1 MPADP
6 QSRPAAQPGLESPTA
21 RPVLTLPPGH
31 RRCPATAQPPPAP
44 LLLPPALRG
53 SPGPTAAAQRS
64 RRAAT
69 VPRAVPAAPG
79 SDEAAGQAVSPAAGR
94 PGGGHRPG
102 GGRDLLSDLAE
113 FLGESTSRL
122 QLLSAAGV
130 LVLSQQY
137 ASQFLVRKRRANSF
151 MEESKKGNLER
162 ECIEELCNKEEAREI
177 FENNPETEYFYPKY
191 LKISNQCSPLPCHKD
206 GYKDC
211 IDGQAKYTC
220 VCKPGW
226 QGEKCEEDI
235 NECEDS
241 NGGCSQRCS
250 NLPGSYRCLC
260 EDGYFMHTNKR
271 DCGDINEC
279 VLHPNICGTA
289 VCKNTLGK
297 YECECAEGYTYNS
310 TSKNCEDID
319 ECVENVCAQL
329 CVNSPGSYSCY
340 CDGKKGFKLSKDMK
354 SCEAVTACTPLNLEK
369 NYELLYLAEQFIG
382 IPVLYLKFKLPNVTR
397 FTAEFDFRTYDA
409 EGVILYAESFD
420 STAWILLALRDG
432 KIEIQFKNE
441 FGTKVT
447 SGGKA
452 INDGL
457 WHIIS
462 VEELEHSISVKIA
475 KEAVMSI
482 NSPGTLFK
490 QSQGFLETKV
500 YIAGLPRKVGS
511 TLVKQINPRLDGCIR
526 AWNLM
531 NQGHSGVKEVIQE
544 KQSKH
549 CLVAV
554 GRGSFYPGTGMAMFQ
569 INYNNLDSSEDWL
582 INVTMTIRPSTDT
595 GVMFALVSNETVPLA
610 LSIVDSNSSDSQ
622 KIIVTIGNITVAHLE
637 SKKLCTPRRVLVG
650 LLVTRQQLE
659 LSVDSHTDRSNSEQ
673 LSILHQAMMAN
684 VVTYL
689 GGLPDVPLGATLVT
703 AFYNGCMEVKVNNR
717 QLDLDEAI
725 SKHNDIRSHSCP
737 LIMQ

>member
-1 MPADP
+1 M
-6 QSRPAAQPGLESPTA
+6 RPRG
-21 RPVLTLPPGH
+21 
-31 RRCPATAQPPPAP
+31 RRCLP
-44 LLLPPALRG
+44 LLAGLAVAIAL
-53 SPGPTAAAQRS
+53 AE
-64 RRAAT
+64 AAT
-69 VPRAVPAAPG
+69 
-79 SDEAAGQAVSPAAGR
+79 
-94 PGGGHRPG
+94 
-102 GGRDLLSDLAE
+102 
-113 FLGESTSRL
+113 F
-122 QLLSAAGV
+122 
-130 LVLSQQY
+130 LSQQY

-191 LKISNQCSPLPCHKD
+191 LSCLASHRAGVFRVTAVTPDSPADLRACVNEISNQCSPLPCHKD

-235 NECEDS
+235 NECEDL

-260 EDGYFMHTNKR
+260 EDGYFMHSNKR

-289 VCKNTLGK
+289 TCKNTLGK

-319 ECVENVCAQL
+319 ECSENVCAQL

-354 SCEAVTACTPLNLEK
+354 NCESVTACIPLNLEK

-409 EGVILYAESFD
+409 EGVILYAESLD
-420 STAWILLALRDG
+420 NTAWILLALRDG

-500 YIAGLPRKVGS
+500 YIAGLPRKVGN

-554 GRGSFYPGTGMAMFQ
+554 ERGSFYPGTGMAKFQ
-569 INYNNLDSSEDWL
+569 INYNNLDSAEDWL

-622 KIIVTIGNITVAHLE
+622 KIIVTVGNITVAQLE
-637 SKKLCTPRRVLVG
+637 SKKLCTPRKVLVG
-650 LLVTRQQLE
+650 LLVTKQQLE
-659 LSVDSHTDRSNSEQ
+659 LSVDSHTDRSNTEQ
-673 LSILHQAMMAN
+673 LSTLHQAMMAN

>member
-1 MPADP
+1 LP
-6 QSRPAAQPGLESPTA
+6 Q
-21 RPVLTLPPGH
+21 
-31 RRCPATAQPPPAP
+31 
-44 LLLPPALRG
+44 
-53 SPGPTAAAQRS
+53 QR
-64 RRAAT
+64 
-69 VPRAVPAAPG
+69 
-79 SDEAAGQAVSPAAGR
+79 
-94 PGGGHRPG
+94 
-102 GGRDLLSDLAE
+102 
-113 FLGESTSRL
+113 
-122 QLLSAAGV
+122 
-130 LVLSQQY
+130 
-137 ASQFLVRKRRANSF
+137 ASQFLLRKRRANALL
-151 MEESKKGNLER
+151 EESKKGNLER
-162 ECIEELCNKEEAREI
+162 ECIEELCNREEAREV
-177 FENNPETEYFYPKY
+177 FENNPETEYFYPRY
-191 LKISNQCSPLPCHKD
+191 LNCLASHRAGVFRVAAVTPDSPADLRACVKEIPNQCSPLPCHKD

-220 VCKPGW
+220 VCKAGW
-226 QGEKCEEDI
+226 SGENCEEDI
-235 NECEDS
+235 NECEDL

-250 NLPGSYRCLC
+250 NFPGSFRCLC
-260 EDGYFMHTNKR
+260 EDGYFMHSNKR

-289 VCKNTLGK
+289 ICKNTQGR
-297 YECECAEGYTYNS
+297 YECECPEGYKYNS

-319 ECVENVCAQL
+319 ECAENICAQL
-329 CVNSPGSYSCY
+329 CVNSPGSYRCY

-354 SCEAVTACTPLNLEK
+354 NCESVTECIPLNLEK
-369 NYELLYLAEQFIG
+369 NYQLLYLAEQFIG

-409 EGVILYAESFD
+409 EGVILYAESLD
-420 STAWILLALRDG
+420 NSAWILLALRDG

-475 KEAVMSI
+475 KPPLMSI

-500 YIAGLPRKVGS
+500 HIAGLPRRVGGA
-511 TLVKQINPRLDGCIR
+511 LVKPAVILLPPPPRLDGCIR

-531 NQGHSGVKEVIQE
+531 NQGHPPLNEVIQE

-554 GRGSFYPGTGMAMFQ
+554 GRGSFYPGTGMAAFQ
-569 INYNNLDSSEDWL
+569 INYNNVDSAEDWL
-582 INVTMTIRPSTDT
+582 INVTLTIRPSTDT

-622 KIIVTIGNITVAHLE
+622 KITVTIGSITVAQLE
-637 SKKLCTPRRVLVG
+637 SKKLCTPRKVQVG
-650 LLVTRQQLE
+650 LLVSRQELE
-659 LSVDSHTDRSNSEQ
+659 LAVDSHPPRTNSEH
-673 LSILHQAMMAN
+673 LSALHQAMMMAN
-684 VVTYL
+684 PPTYL
-689 GGLPDVPLGATLVT
+689 GGLPVT
-703 AFYNGCMEVKVNNR
+703 AFYHGCMEVEVNSR

>member
-1 MPADP
+1 M
-6 QSRPAAQPGLESPTA
+6 R
-21 RPVLTLPPGH
+21 
-31 RRCPATAQPPPAP
+31 RRCGRCLP
-44 LLLPPALRG
+44 LLAGLAVAIAL
-53 SPGPTAAAQRS
+53 AE
-64 RRAAT
+64 AAT
-69 VPRAVPAAPG
+69 
-79 SDEAAGQAVSPAAGR
+79 
-94 PGGGHRPG
+94 
-102 GGRDLLSDLAE
+102 
-113 FLGESTSRL
+113 F
-122 QLLSAAGV
+122 
-130 LVLSQQY
+130 LSQQY

-151 MEESKKGNLER
+151 YEESKGNLER
-162 ECIEELCNKEEAREI
+162 ESMIELSIRKSQEI
-177 FENNPETEYFYPKY
+177 FVNNPETEYFYPKY
-191 LKISNQCSPLPCHKD
+191 LRCLASHRAGVFRVTAVTPDSPADLRACVSEISNCVSPLPCHKI
-206 GYKDC
+206 GYENC
-211 IDGQAKYTC
+211 LRWTSQIYM
-220 VCKPGW
+220 VICKPGW
-226 QGEKCEEDI
+226 HGEKDFYFVFLLDI
-235 NECEDS
+235 NECEDVK
-241 NGGCSQRCS
+241 GVGSQRCS
-250 NLPGSYRCLC
+250 NLPSYRCLC
-260 EDGYFMHTNKR
+260 EECYFISSNKR
-271 DCGDINEC
+271 DCEVGNINEC

-289 VCKNTLGK
+289 LENTLGK
-297 YECECAEGYTYNS
+297 YECECAEGYTYNA

-319 ECVENVCAQL
+319 ECSENICAQL

-354 SCEAVTACTPLNLEK
+354 NCESVTACIPLNLEK

-409 EGVILYAESFD
+409 EGVILYAESLD
-420 STAWILLALRDG
+420 STAWILLAVRDG

-482 NSPGTLFK
+482 NSAGTLFK

-500 YIAGLPRKVGS
+500 YIAGLPHKVGN

-554 GRGSFYPGTGMAMFQ
+554 GRGSFYPGTGVAKFQ
-569 INYNNLDSSEDWL
+569 INYNNLDSAEDWL
-582 INVTMTIRPSTDT
+582 INVTMTIRPSADT
-595 GVMFALVSNETVPLA
+595 GVMFALVSNEAVPLA

-637 SKKLCTPRRVLVG
+637 SKKLCTPRKVLVG
-650 LLVTRQQLE
+650 LVVTKQQLE

>member
-191 LKISNQCSPLPCHKD
+191 LSCLASYRAGIFRVTAVTPDSPADLR
-206 GYKDC
+206 
-211 IDGQAKYTC
+211 AC
-220 VCKPGW
+220 VN
-226 QGEKCEEDI
+226 DI

>member
-191 LKISNQCSPLPCHKD
+191 LSCLASYRAGIFRVTAVTPDSPADLRACVNEISNQCSPLPCHKD

-271 DCGDINEC
+271 DCG
-279 VLHPNICGTA
+279 
-289 VCKNTLGK
+289 
-297 YECECAEGYTYNS
+297 
-310 TSKNCEDID
+310 DID

>member
-1 MPADP
+1 MR
-6 QSRPAAQPGLESPTA
+6 SRG
-21 RPVLTLPPGH
+21 
-31 RRCPATAQPPPAP
+31 RRC
-44 LLLPPALRG
+44 LLLLASLAVAVAL
-53 SPGPTAAAQRS
+53 AE
-64 RRAAT
+64 AAT
-69 VPRAVPAAPG
+69 
-79 SDEAAGQAVSPAAGR
+79 
-94 PGGGHRPG
+94 
-102 GGRDLLSDLAE
+102 
-113 FLGESTSRL
+113 F
-122 QLLSAAGV
+122 
-130 LVLSQQY
+130 LSQQY
-137 ASQFLVRKRRANSF
+137 ASEFLARKRRANSF

-191 LKISNQCSPLPCHKD
+191 LSCLASHRAGVFRVIASTPDSPADLRACVNEISNQCSPLPCHRD

-226 QGEKCEEDI
+226 QGENCEEDI
-235 NECEDS
+235 NECENI

-260 EDGYFMHTNKR
+260 EDGYYMHSNKK
-271 DCGDINEC
+271 DCRDINEC
-279 VLHPNICGTA
+279 ALRPNVCGTA
-289 VCKNTLGK
+289 ICKNTQGK

-319 ECVENVCAQL
+319 ECAENICAQL

-354 SCEAVTACTPLNLEK
+354 NCEPVPVCIPLNLEK

-397 FTAEFDFRTYDA
+397 FSAEFDFRTYDA
-409 EGVILYAESFD
+409 EGVILYAESLD
-420 STAWILLALRDG
+420 NTAWILLALRDG

-475 KEAVMSI
+475 KEAVMNI

-490 QSQGFLETKV
+490 QSHGFLETKV
-500 YIAGLPRKVGS
+500 YIAGFPRKVGNN
-511 TLVKQINPRLDGCIR
+511 LIKQINPRLDGCIR

-549 CLVAV
+549 CLVTV
-554 GRGSFYPGTGMAMFQ
+554 GRGSFYPGTGMAKFH
-569 INYNNLDSSEDWL
+569 INYNNLDSTEDWL
-582 INVTMTIRPSTDT
+582 INVTMTIRPSADT
-595 GVMFALVSNETVPLA
+595 GVLFALVSSESVPLA
-610 LSIVDSNSSDSQ
+610 LAIVDSNSSDSQ
-622 KIIVTIGNITVAHLE
+622 EIIVTIGNITVARLD
-637 SKKLCTPRRVLVG
+637 SKKLCTPKKVLVG
-650 LLVTRQQLE
+650 LLVTKQQLE
-659 LSVDSHTDRSNSEQ
+659 LSVDSHTDRSNPEQ
-673 LSILHQAMMAN
+673 LSVLHEAMLGT

-689 GGLPDVPLGATLVT
+689 GGLPDIPLGATLVT
-703 AFYNGCMEVKVNNR
+703 AFYNGCMEVKVNNS
-717 QLDLDEAI
+717 QLDLDEAVF
-725 SKHNDIRSHSCP
+725 KHNDIRSHSCP
-737 LIMQ
+737 LIMEEPFNS

>member
-1 MPADP
+1 
-6 QSRPAAQPGLESPTA
+6 
-21 RPVLTLPPGH
+21 
-31 RRCPATAQPPPAP
+31 
-44 LLLPPALRG
+44 
-53 SPGPTAAAQRS
+53 
-64 RRAAT
+64 
-69 VPRAVPAAPG
+69 
-79 SDEAAGQAVSPAAGR
+79 
-94 PGGGHRPG
+94 
-102 GGRDLLSDLAE
+102 
-113 FLGESTSRL
+113 
-122 QLLSAAGV
+122 
-130 LVLSQQY
+130 
-137 ASQFLVRKRRANSF
+137 

-191 LKISNQCSPLPCHKD
+191 LSCLASHRAGVFRVIASTPDSPADLRACVNEISNQCSPLPCHRD
-206 GYKDC
+206 GYKEC

-235 NECEDS
+235 NECENI

-260 EDGYFMHTNKR
+260 EDGYFMHSNKQ
-271 DCGDINEC
+271 DCKDMRLFSCYPQNAQENVKDINEC
-279 VLHPNICGTA
+279 VLRPNICGTA
-289 VCKNTLGK
+289 ICKNTPGK
-297 YECECAEGYTYNS
+297 YECKCAEGYTYNS
-310 TSKNCEDID
+310 TSRNCEDID
-319 ECVENVCAQL
+319 ECAENICAQL
-329 CVNSPGSYSCY
+329 CVNSPGTYSCY

-354 SCEAVTACTPLNLEK
+354 NCEPVPVCIPLNLEK

-397 FTAEFDFRTYDA
+397 FSAEFDFRTYDA
-409 EGVILYAESFD
+409 EGVILYAESLD
-420 STAWILLALRDG
+420 NTAWILLALRDG

-475 KEAVMSI
+475 KEAVMNI

-490 QSQGFLETKV
+490 QSYGFLETKV
-500 YIAGLPRKVGS
+500 YIAGLPRKVGN
-511 TLVKQINPRLDGCIR
+511 TLIKQINPRLDGCIR

-549 CLVAV
+549 CLVTV
-554 GRGSFYPGTGMAMFQ
+554 ERGSFYPGTGMAKFH
-569 INYNNLDSSEDWL
+569 INYDYLDSAEDWL

-622 KIIVTIGNITVAHLE
+622 EIIVTIGNITVARLE
-637 SKKLCTPRRVLVG
+637 SKKLCTPKKVLVG
-650 LLVTRQQLE
+650 LLVTKQQLE

-673 LSILHQAMMAN
+673 LSVLHEAMMAN

-725 SKHNDIRSHSCP
+725 FKHNDIRSHSCP
-737 LIMQ
+737 LIMEEPFNS

>member
-1 MPADP
+1 M
-6 QSRPAAQPGLESPTA
+6 RPRG
-21 RPVLTLPPGH
+21 
-31 RRCPATAQPPPAP
+31 RRCLP
-44 LLLPPALRG
+44 LLAGLAVAIAL
-53 SPGPTAAAQRS
+53 AE
-64 RRAAT
+64 AAT
-69 VPRAVPAAPG
+69 
-79 SDEAAGQAVSPAAGR
+79 
-94 PGGGHRPG
+94 
-102 GGRDLLSDLAE
+102 
-113 FLGESTSRL
+113 F
-122 QLLSAAGV
+122 
-130 LVLSQQY
+130 LSQQY

-177 FENNPETEYFYPKY
+177 FENNPETEYFYPRY
-191 LKISNQCSPLPCHKD
+191 LSCLASHRAGIFRVTAVTPDSPADLRACVSEISNQCSPLPCHKD

-211 IDGQAKYTC
+211 IDGQARYTC
-220 VCKPGW
+220 ICKPGW

-235 NECEDS
+235 NEC
-241 NGGCSQRCS
+241 
-250 NLPGSYRCLC
+250 
-260 EDGYFMHTNKR
+260 
-271 DCGDINEC
+271 

-289 VCKNTLGK
+289 ICKNTLGK
-297 YECECAEGYTYNS
+297 YNCECAEGYTYNS

-319 ECVENVCAQL
+319 ECAENVCAQL

-354 SCEAVTACTPLNLEK
+354 NCESITECIPLHLEK
-369 NYELLYLAEQFIG
+369 NHELLYLAEQFIG

-409 EGVILYAESFD
+409 EGVILYAESLD
-420 STAWILLALRDG
+420 NTAWILLALRDG

-500 YIAGLPRKVGS
+500 YIAGLPRKVGN

-544 KQSKH
+544 KESKH
-549 CLVAV
+549 CLVSV
-554 GRGSFYPGTGMAMFQ
+554 GRGSFYPGTGMAKFQ
-569 INYNNLDSSEDWL
+569 INYNNLDSAEDWL

-610 LSIVDSNSSDSQ
+610 LSIMDSNSSDSQ
-622 KIIVTIGNITVAHLE
+622 KIIVTIGNIIVAHLE
-637 SKKLCTPRRVLVG
+637 SKKLCTPRKVLVG
-650 LLVTRQQLE
+650 LLVTKQQLE

-673 LSILHQAMMAN
+673 LSVLHQAMMTN